1 MILLMS
7 LEETV
12 LRTRRAILEAPLTR
26 RIRIIVIILMVVVL
40 LSLVLL
46 ELVPEVELPNS
57 VLLLSQDWDWCV
69 FVVEMP
75 ITVGVVSVLGVA
87 RTTRRW
93 CAKRTQIVSWFGSQ
107 LWAHLLDSVVI
118 HTWWLVL
125 HLGCS
130 TLLF

>member
-57 VLLLSQDWDWCV
+57 VLLLSQD
-69 FVVEMP
+69 
-75 ITVGVVSVLGVA
+75 
-87 RTTRRW
+87 
-93 CAKRTQIVSWFGSQ
+93 
-107 LWAHLLDSVVI
+107 
-118 HTWWLVL
+118 
-125 HLGCS
+125 
-130 TLLF
+130 